1 MRQISL
7 NPDGTLNILNT
18 ENKLY
23 LLVSYVILPSGSCSK
38 PSYYINI
45 KIPYEDRYGF
55 VGFELGSNDTILN
68 SYVFILARSKY
79 QQYSVQRILK
89 MADSVIKTSVYEFD
103 SQQEL
108 VSWYKSTKSH
118 EDQPKDI

>member
-1 MRQISL
+1 MRQLSL

-23 LLVSYVILPSGSCSK
+23 LLVSYVILPSGSCTK
-38 PSYYINI
+38 PSYYINT

-55 VGFELGSNDTILN
+55 VRFQLSSDDRIHN
-68 SYVFILARSKY
+68 SYVFTLASSKY

-89 MADSVIKTSVYEFD
+89 MADSVIKTSVYEFE
-103 SQQEL
+103 SQEEF
-108 VSWYKSTKSH
+108 VAWYKSTKSH